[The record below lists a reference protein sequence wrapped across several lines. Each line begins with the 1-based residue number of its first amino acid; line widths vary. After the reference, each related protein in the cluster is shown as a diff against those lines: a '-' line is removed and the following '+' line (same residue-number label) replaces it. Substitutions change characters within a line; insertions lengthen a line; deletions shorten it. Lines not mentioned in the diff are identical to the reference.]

1 MSFLACQIL
10 NHKGMVATALGSAHQ
25 RTLLLWMM
33 RIYSQKWNLQEL
45 AGNIRWG
52 YRAPMLRLTTGEEE
66 AYEKESECDLA

>member
-1 MSFLACQIL
+1 
-10 NHKGMVATALGSAHQ
+10 
-25 RTLLLWMM
+25 MM
-33 RIYSQKWNLQEL
+33 RIYSQKWNLPEL